1 MIAGLGTDI
10 VEMDRIRKAVEK
22 SDLFAAYL
30 LSSAELALI
39 ADWSVSR
46 KVEFMAGRWAAK
58 EAFAKA
64 LGTGLGAKCSFA
76 DLTILPDEN
85 GVPVL
90 SGITGSAAE
99 TWKEKGIV
107 KAHISISHERHYALA
122 TVLLER

>member
-107 KAHISISHERHYALA
+107 KAYISISHERHYAMA